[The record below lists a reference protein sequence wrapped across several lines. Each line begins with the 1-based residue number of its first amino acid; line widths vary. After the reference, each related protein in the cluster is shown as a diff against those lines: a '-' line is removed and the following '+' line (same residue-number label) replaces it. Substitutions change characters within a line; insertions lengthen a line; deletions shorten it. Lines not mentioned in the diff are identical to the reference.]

1 MEALFSTEGL
11 NPLHSFRQWRD
22 AISGWGVPLEQSRLD
37 DGPFTGKLEAAR
49 LGPLSL
55 MRITNSAIRSEATRE
70 QIQRTGKDGTV
81 VVIFK
86 LAGVSMLGQDDR
98 STVQRPG
105 DMVVIDHRPA
115 THESHAGSQALLL
128 ELPRERLESVL
139 GSTRLYTAMA
149 MGADVASTA
158 VTVKF
163 VHELVRL
170 RAQLDPESAA
180 RMASIGVDLIVAS
193 IAKRLA
199 LEVSRPMQGT
209 VVVQR
214 AKAYVEA
221 HLGDPTLDPPH
232 LAAAVGVSLRRLQE
246 LFHARGQHISD
257 WIWHRRLEVATKRLT
272 DPGCVHLSIGPL
284 AFGCGFANQAHFS
297 RRFKERHG
305 MTPREYRQAA
315 LVSTP

>member
-1 MEALFSTEGL
+1 M
-11 NPLHSFRQWRD
+11 
-22 AISGWGVPLEQSRLD
+22 
-37 DGPFTGKLEAAR
+37 
-49 LGPLSL
+49 
-55 MRITNSAIRSEATRE
+55 
-70 QIQRTGKDGTV
+70 
-81 VVIFK
+81 
-86 LAGVSMLGQDDR
+86 
-98 STVQRPG
+98 QRPG

-149 MGADVASTA
+149 MGTDVASTA

-193 IAKRLA
+193 IAERLA

-257 WIWHRRLEVATKRLT
+257 WIWHRRLEAAAKQLA
-272 DPGCVHLSIGPL
+272 DPSGAHIQIGAV
-284 AFGCGFANQAHFS
+284 AFGCGFASQAHFS

-305 MTPREYRQAA
+305 MSPREYRIAA
-315 LVSTP
+315 LLGTP